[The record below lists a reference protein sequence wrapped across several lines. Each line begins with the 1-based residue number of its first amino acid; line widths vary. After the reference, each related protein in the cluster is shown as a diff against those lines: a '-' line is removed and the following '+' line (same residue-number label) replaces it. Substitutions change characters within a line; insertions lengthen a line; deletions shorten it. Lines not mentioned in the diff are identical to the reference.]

1 MREMRRVL
9 DAQIIVRE
17 FVSQTLEAFPSEKPP
32 REGRRTLY
40 PEMRL
45 PPRTWLKGMEI
56 RT

>member
-17 FVSQTLEAFPSEKPP
+17 FVSQTLEAFASEKPP